1 MSDLI
6 SIVLPVYNGER
17 FLAESIESILSQTWR
32 DWELIIMDDC
42 STDSTAAIAQAFC
55 ESDPRVF
62 YYRNETNLRL
72 PENLNRGFEHAR
84 GSFLTWTSDDNVYLP
99 QALEKMHDRLVET
112 GRDFVFA
119 SCRVMDED
127 GKDYE
132 YIMVNGSSPKRLV
145 GRNTVGACFLY
156 TRRAYEVTG
165 KYDPDLRLVEDFDYW
180 QRMAAVFP
188 PEPMEEILYRYRMHG
203 SSLTSTMAQDAFQ
216 QTLEKMLMKNR
227 PLFEPMDWESRYYY
241 YSGLASCRKARKEK
255 DPDAFR
261 FRYYSLMYL
270 LRRRI
275 PDKVRRSLHVGA

>member
-17 FLAESIESILSQTWR
+17 FLTESIESVIAQTWT

-42 STDSTAAIAQAFC
+42 STDGTASIARAFC

-62 YYRNETNLRL
+62 YFRNETNLRL

-84 GSFLTWTSDDNVYLP
+84 GNYLTWTSDDNVYLP
-99 QALEKMHDRLVET
+99 QALEKMHAKLVET

-132 YIMVNGSSPKRLV
+132 YITVNGSSPKRLV
-145 GRNTVGACFLY
+145 GMNTVGACFLY
-156 TRRAYEVTG
+156 SRRAYETTG
-165 KYDPDLRLVEDFDYW
+165 RYDPSCALVEDYDYW
-180 QRMAAVFP
+180 QRMASAFP
-188 PEPMEEILYRYRMHG
+188 PVTIEEILYRYRMH
-203 SSLTSTMAQDAFQ
+203 SASLTGTKKAEEFSR
-216 QTLEKMLMKNR
+216 TLERVLKKNR

-241 YSGLASCRKARKEK
+241 YSGLASCRKARNEK

-261 FRYYSLMYL
+261 LRCYSLMYL

-275 PDKVRRSLHVGA
+275 PDKVRRSLHV